1 MKHAIL
7 HFVTTLAVASKD
19 SLKILLQSL
28 TLAQSIVFFLRDISD
43 PLWEE
48 DEEFYA
54 SNELIDW
61 YASPDIFKQ
70 PSHTIC
76 ALRTIETMLRTT
88 ILLHYIILGSE
99 LPAGAL
105 RQKLFIAQRRRFNG
119 VRHMFFVT
127 LGRLSYATPPDAL
140 SYLHKQRMDQISG
153 ALRHSFRC
161 LDERTLM
168 RSDEARHRE
177 GAVRAHC

>member
-70 PSHTIC
+70 PSLI
-76 ALRTIETMLRTT
+76 
-88 ILLHYIILGSE
+88 
-99 LPAGAL
+99 
-105 RQKLFIAQRRRFNG
+105 K
-119 VRHMFFVT
+119 FV
-127 LGRLSYATPPDAL
+127 LSG
-140 SYLHKQRMDQISG
+140 Q
-153 ALRHSFRC
+153 
-161 LDERTLM
+161 
-168 RSDEARHRE
+168 
-177 GAVRAHC
+177 